1 MKEIIVY
8 AKRLYGL
15 NEYEFDP
22 IPAHEGGRNI
32 IYVCRKN
39 EEKRFVLRIS
49 ALGDRTETEYLAETE
64 FVRFLAENGAPVAD
78 VIPSENGKYV
88 EKITWS
94 ERTCYLSLFAYAK
107 GMLISDNGYRYREG
121 APLSEYFY
129 NTGKTLGVIHR
140 LSKQYQ
146 PKHRRTQYFEKYN
159 MDYIGTLVPDTYAE
173 LKAAIAE
180 RLEQFR
186 TLSIDA
192 EEYGLVHF
200 DFSDGNYHI
209 DMENGKITVF
219 DFDNCMYCWY
229 LFDLANLWT
238 HGVGWFYSVEDAK
251 ERMEGM
257 KRYFQTVLDGYR
269 SETELPKDMER
280 LPLFIDMVLIENI
293 VDEFECCAR
302 AGEEI
307 DYEDIE
313 DAAHCLIDRIPYAGV
328 AEA

>member
-1 MKEIIVY
+1 MKEIIAY
-8 AKRLYGL
+8 AKKLYNL

-32 IYVCRKN
+32 IFACRKN
-39 EEKRFVLRIS
+39 EENRFVLRVS
-49 ALGDRTETEYLAETE
+49 ALEDRTEAEYLAETE
-64 FVRFLAENGAPVAD
+64 FIHFLAENGAPVAD
-78 VIPSENGKYV
+78 VIPSENRKLV
-88 EKITWS
+88 EKITLD

-107 GMLISDNGYRYREG
+107 GILISDNGYRYREG

-129 NTGKTLGVIHR
+129 NTGKALGIIHR
-140 LSKQYQ
+140 LSKLYQ

-159 MDYIGTLVPDTYAE
+159 MDYIGTLIPDTYAE
-173 LKAAIAE
+173 LKTAIAE

-238 HGVGWFYSVEDAK
+238 HGVGWFYSVEDAR

-257 KRYFQTVLDGYR
+257 TQYFHTILDGYC
-269 SETELPKDMER
+269 SETELPKDIER

-302 AGEEI
+302 AGEEV

-313 DAAHCLIDRIPYAGV
+313 DAAHCLIDHIPYAGV